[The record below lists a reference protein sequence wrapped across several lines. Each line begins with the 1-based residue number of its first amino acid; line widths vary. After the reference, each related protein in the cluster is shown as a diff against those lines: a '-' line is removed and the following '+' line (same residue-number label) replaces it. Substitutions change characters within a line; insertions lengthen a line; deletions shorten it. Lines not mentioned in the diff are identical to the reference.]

1 MASGDERRMPR
12 WMYRPVIH
20 GGNLRKVENVLSK
33 EGLYTVCVGARCP
46 NKGEC
51 FASGTAT
58 FMIMGDTCTR
68 GCGFCAVPTG
78 PVRPLD
84 EGEPEAVARA
94 AVSMGLSHVVV
105 TSVTRDDVPDGGASH
120 FARTIREVRKALP
133 DATVEVLIPDFEGS
147 AEALETVFAAMPDVL
162 NHNVETVKE
171 LYSEVRPR
179 SEYSRSLDIL
189 SAAGKAGL
197 LPKSGFMVGLSESPA
212 QIGELLDDLKRAGCR
227 FVTVGQYLQ
236 PAKGKLPVQHFW
248 KPEEFMALE
257 ARAVSMGFEGVAA
270 GPLVRSSYYAGQ
282 MLEQARRAGGQG
294 N

>member
-1 MASGDERRMPR
+1 MPR
-12 WMYRPVIH
+12 WMYRPVTH
-20 GGNLRKVENVLSK
+20 GGAMREVEDVLSR
-33 EGLYTVCVGARCP
+33 EGLHTVCAGARCP

-94 AVSMGLSHVVV
+94 ASEMGLTHVVV
-105 TSVTRDDVPDGGASH
+105 TSVTRDDVADGGASH
-120 FARTIREVRKALP
+120 FARTIDEVRKALP
-133 DATVEVLIPDFEGS
+133 EATVEVLIPDLQGS
-147 AEALETVFAAMPDVL
+147 TESLETVFAARPDVL
-162 NHNVETVKE
+162 NHNVETVKA
-171 LYSEVRPR
+171 LYSDVRPR
-179 SEYSRSLDIL
+179 HEYRRSLDIL

-197 LPKSGFMVGLSESPA
+197 LPKSGFMVGLGESPA
-212 QIGELLDDLKRAGCR
+212 QIGELLEDLQGAGCR

-236 PAKGKLPVQHFW
+236 PAKDKLPVKHFW

-282 MLEQARRAGGQG
+282 MLEQARRAGGAR